1 MAAILLSVWLLKITK
16 RLNNL
21 LHLRVKMIMGSSLI
35 AEILFIL
42 QEEGD
47 SSEEEEEEEEEE

>member
-35 AEILFIL
+35 AEILFIKTSL

-47 SSEEEEEEEEEE
+47 SSEEE